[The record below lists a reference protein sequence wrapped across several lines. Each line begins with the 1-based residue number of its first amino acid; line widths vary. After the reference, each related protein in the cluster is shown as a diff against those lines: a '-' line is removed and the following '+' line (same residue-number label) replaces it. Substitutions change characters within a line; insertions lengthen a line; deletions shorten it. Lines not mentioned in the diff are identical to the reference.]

1 MLSNPKFL
9 GERNVLCPP
18 GFSAGKVKGEQGIT
32 DHFPKGPAFIESVVS
47 NL

>member
-18 GFSAGKVKGEQGIT
+18 GFSARKVKGEQGIT
-32 DHFPKGPAFIESVVS
+32 DHFPKSPAFIESVVS